1 MTETILCNAM
11 LVLPNES
18 LLGTIVL
25 RDGVI
30 AAIDAGRHVARGGID
45 CGGDLVLPGLIELH
59 TDNLERHIQ
68 PRPKVDWP
76 HASAIIAHDAE
87 LASVGVTTVFD
98 ALRVGSVVSN
108 GDTGYG
114 EYARQLANEVLG
126 LRAQGALRISHF
138 LHLRAEI
145 CSETLIAELD
155 KFGPEDRIGIVSLMD
170 HTPGQRQFSDLGQL
184 RKYIMGKH
192 GLSEVQFQAHVAH
205 LQDLSARIGAQHEA
219 ATVAAAQRYGATLAS
234 HDDTT
239 AAQVAVSAAHGVHF
253 AEFPTTVIAARAC
266 HDHGIKV
273 VMGGPNLIRGGSH
286 SGNVAAK
293 DLAQAGLLD
302 ILSSD
307 YVPSSLLTGALMLG
321 DLWGDMA
328 RGIATVTHAPA
339 EAVGLADR
347 GRLQIGLRADVIR
360 VRRIGSAGA
369 VRGAWVQGGQV
380 A

>member
-1 MTETILCNAM
+1 
-11 LVLPNES
+11 
-18 LLGTIVL
+18 
-25 RDGVI
+25 
-30 AAIDAGRHVARGGID
+30 
-45 CGGDLVLPGLIELH
+45 
-59 TDNLERHIQ
+59 
-68 PRPKVDWP
+68 
-76 HASAIIAHDAE
+76 
-87 LASVGVTTVFD
+87 
-98 ALRVGSVVSN
+98 
-108 GDTGYG
+108 
-114 EYARQLANEVLG
+114 
-126 LRAQGALRISHF
+126 
-138 LHLRAEI
+138 
-145 CSETLIAELD
+145 
-155 KFGPEDRIGIVSLMD
+155 
-170 HTPGQRQFSDLGQL
+170 
-184 RKYIMGKH
+184 
-192 GLSEVQFQAHVAH
+192 
-205 LQDLSARIGAQHEA
+205 
-219 ATVAAAQRYGATLAS
+219 
-234 HDDTT
+234 
-239 AAQVAVSAAHGVHF
+239 
-253 AEFPTTVIAARAC
+253 VIAARAC